1 MTRRLLGRTGL
12 MVSPIS
18 LGTVELGLDYGLPGS
33 NSRPTP
39 AEAERLIHYA
49 LDRGINHLDTAR
61 AYGDSEAL
69 IGQALGHRRH
79 QVILTTK
86 VAVNP
91 LTFTESLETS
101 LRLLRTD
108 YVDILMLHATPEDS
122 LTNPAII
129 DPLLTLQAKGYF
141 HHLGAS
147 IYGPFAAHT
156 ALESG
161 LFSCLQI
168 AYSPLDRRL
177 ETLFPQADRI
187 GLIARSVLLKGAL
200 THRYRDLPPT
210 YSELQSAIAPLN
222 LLGLPLPELAYRY
235 VLNSPIA
242 TALAGTAH
250 LAELDQ
256 ILRYAELEPLP
267 FHLPPTHLPDH
278 WLNPGLWPS
287 G

>member
-12 MVSPIS
+12 MVSAIS
-18 LGTVELGLDYGLPGS
+18 LGTVELGLDYGLGS

-39 AEAERLIHYA
+39 SEAERLIHYA
-49 LDRGINHLDTAR
+49 LDHGINHLDTAR
-61 AYGDSEAL
+61 AYGDSEAI
-69 IGQALGHRRH
+69 IGAALGPRRQ

-91 LTFTESLETS
+91 LTLTESLETS
-101 LRLLRTD
+101 LRRLRTD
-108 YVDILMLHATPEDS
+108 YVDIVMLHAAPEDS
-122 LTNPAII
+122 LTAPAVI
-129 DPLLTLQAKGYF
+129 DPLLALQAKGYF

-147 IYGPFAAHT
+147 VYGPLAART
-156 ALESG
+156 ASDSG

-177 ETLFPQADRI
+177 ETRFTQTDNV

-200 THRYRDLPPT
+200 THRYRDLPST
-210 YSELQSAIAPLN
+210 YSELQAAIATLDS
-222 LLGLPLPELAYRY
+222 LGLPLPELAYRY

-242 TALAGTAH
+242 TALAGTAQIT
-250 LAELDQ
+250 ELEQ
-256 ILRYAELEPLP
+256 ILSYAELGPLP
-267 FHLPPTHLPDH
+267 FHLPHPNLPDH